1 MNGASGR
8 LARRV
13 GWLAVLAGIAAPGAV
28 GQEERGVPSTVAP
41 SYRDGWRWERVGPT
55 DLNDIADVAVDGS
68 GLGWLAVRD
77 DGEAWYSPDGGQTWA
92 VVLPP
97 MPGAEVSKE
106 DVLLDVETRMNELL
120 DELGVGS
127 EYVSPEEIEDADLV
141 EQLKADIQGGSVQR
155 DASAVASQSAPK
167 ALVSTSRALAV
178 GRADGL
184 WTSEDEGLTWQHVF
198 EEPVI
203 DASERG
209 YQWLVLTDDAV
220 WTRRDGGSWSREA
233 ALGDGPADAAH
244 GIGTAFAV
252 AGDRLFERAVDGT
265 WSDRG
270 AVDREARLADDGKGG
285 VWVVSASGADLQQQG
300 IPAVGSR
307 ALDAVRLTTGRL
319 MVAARVGVFE
329 WSPGEEGWSV
339 LGDGLGD
346 LHPRGIA
353 TWLAENAEHP
363 VVGAQEGVFR
373 LEPEKAAAL
382 QRDDT
387 WVNIDALIADAD
399 ARHTRLTGGER
410 LGPSAQW
417 MRYALPQVRVVG
429 FRDVGGGVQSRLDG
443 GIESDRSLRTGAWIY
458 LTWTPPRRNIVSAGD
473 AAVAFDGEDFDVYAG
488 DVDQWM
494 MLGRTSRD
502 ATRDRLALLE
512 QVGALYAEGLRLRRE
527 IDAVKAGRTL
537 QQRVDLLLRLQEVEA
552 RLDTLTDGTVSRYRA
567 ALRERLEL
575 AP

>member
-1 MNGASGR
+1 
-8 LARRV
+8 
-13 GWLAVLAGIAAPGAV
+13 
-28 GQEERGVPSTVAP
+28 
-41 SYRDGWRWERVGPT
+41 VGPSGLT
-55 DLNDIADVAVDGS
+55 SVADVAVDGS

-97 MPGAEVSKE
+97 VPGAEVSKE
-106 DVLLDVETRMNELL
+106 DVLLDVESRMNELL

-127 EYVSPEEIEDADLV
+127 EYVSEEEIEDADLA
-141 EQLKADIQGGSVQR
+141 EELKADIQGGSVQR
-155 DASAVASQSAPK
+155 DASAVGARSVPV
-167 ALVSTSRALAV
+167 ALVSTARALAV
-178 GRADGL
+178 GRSDGL
-184 WTSEDEGLTWQHVF
+184 WTSDDGGLTWQHVF

-209 YQWLVLTDDAV
+209 YQWLVLTEDAV
-220 WTRRDGGSWSREA
+220 WTRRDGASWTREA
-233 ALGDGPADAAH
+233 ALGEEPTDAAH
-244 GIGTAFAV
+244 GIGSAFAV
-252 AGDRLFERAVDGT
+252 AGNRLFERGVDGT

-270 AVDREARLADDGKGG
+270 AVDREGRLADDGKGG
-285 VWVVSASGADLQQQG
+285 VWIVSSSGTDLQQQG
-300 IPAVGSR
+300 VPAVGSR
-307 ALDAVRLTTGRL
+307 PLDAIRLTSGRL
-319 MVAARVGVFE
+319 LVAARVGVFE
-329 WSPGEEGWSV
+329 WSAGEDGWSV
-339 LGDGLGD
+339 LGDGLGE

-353 TWLAENAEHP
+353 TWLAETAEHP
-363 VVGAQEGVFR
+363 VIAAAEGVFR

-382 QRDDT
+382 QRDDA

-410 LGPSAQW
+410 LGPSSQW
-417 MRYALPQVRVVG
+417 LRYTLPQVRVVG

-458 LTWTPPRRNIVSAGD
+458 LTWTPPRRNLVAAGD

-527 IDAVKAGRTL
+527 MDAVKAGRTL
-537 QQRVDLLLRLQEVEA
+537 QQRVDLMLRLQEVEA